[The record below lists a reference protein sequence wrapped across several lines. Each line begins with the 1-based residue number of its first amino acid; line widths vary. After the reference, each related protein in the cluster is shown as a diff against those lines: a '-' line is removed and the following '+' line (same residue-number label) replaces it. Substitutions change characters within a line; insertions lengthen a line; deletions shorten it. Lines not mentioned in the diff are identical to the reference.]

1 MRLAVYTNDSLQNG
15 GGSFA
20 VLVPTG
26 ELSFDAT
33 IAKDI
38 PTGSKVKVVDM
49 SVPSEKA
56 EIEKVFESNS
66 GNVSYF
72 SAWTANFDELSDP
85 ILFTINM
92 EKAKECHIDYIRKF
106 RNKELSKLDVDYQ
119 RADETSDVDLKAT
132 IAAKKQKLRD
142 MPSDARI
149 VNCSDFDT
157 LKTLTYEFLRDN

>member
-1 MRLAVYTNDSLQNG
+1 MRLAVYTNDNLKNS

-20 VLVPTG
+20 ILFPTG
-26 ELSFDAT
+26 ELSFEET

-38 PTGSKVKVVDM
+38 PAGSSFKIVDM
-49 SVPSEKA
+49 NNPAEKA
-56 EIEKVFESNS
+56 EIDKIMLTNTN
-66 GNVSYF
+66 NVSYWVAWDANLEDIASPIAF
-72 SAWTANFDELSDP
+72 S
-85 ILFTINM
+85 INM
-92 EKAKECHIDYIRKF
+92 EKAKECHTQYIRKF
-106 RNKELSKLDVDYQ
+106 RDFELPKLDIEYQ
-119 RADETSDVDLKAT
+119 KADEAGDIALKAT